1 MKTIFSILA
10 LLFVIN
16 TASFGQN
23 LSQEESL
30 LSESILI
37 QKSYHIDLPT
47 YAKAKLIV
55 GRLVAETSLTEL
67 EIKDVLDEMVSS
79 HKSVTRQ
86 MLEKFHGLPTFTDT
100 GNPEQDKENYKFAKN
115 EWVDNNPELYQEL
128 INSNKTQK

>member
-1 MKTIFSILA
+1 MKTLLSILA

-16 TASFGQN
+16 PPSFSQN

-55 GRLVAETSLTEL
+55 DRLVAETSLTEL
-67 EIKDVLDEMVSS
+67 EIKEVLDEMVSS